1 MSDDPQ
7 TWRTWQEILENDLT
21 LCRSE
26 NSALKFALAMAVKE
40 LRETHALM
48 LRLTEL
54 VENMRGN

>member
-26 NSALKFALAMAVKE
+26 NSALKFALEMAVKE

-54 VENMRGN
+54 VEKMRGN